1 MRKVTFPFYVVAF
14 LSEVVWMAIV
24 PLAPTYADRFDL
36 SKVETGI
43 VLAAAGFATLVVS
56 LPIGVLAD
64 RIGTRRL
71 TIAASALVAAS
82 SLGQAL
88 AFDFWSL
95 FFARVVFGI
104 ALGAIWTAG
113 LAWIADAVP
122 SRRGASALGVPV
134 TVAGLGIMAGPL
146 FAGAVGGAF
155 GLRTPFLVLAAAAA
169 AATLMLARADGHET
183 PFRHEPLRRTLR
195 AARTHRI
202 VFASCVVMA
211 VIGLTNGGV
220 NLLVPLSLRENGH
233 SPGTIGLVFSASSSV
248 FVVASL
254 VLTRLGTRMVTLGVV
269 GVAAMLYGATI
280 LLPVAGTSS
289 ALIVSFMLIRSPAW
303 ATLSTLSYPLGAV
316 GAERADLG
324 RGAVMGLL
332 NLVWGAAGTLGPVL
346 AAGIAQAAGVHW
358 AFAVLAVLMATTGV
372 WLTASSRRER
382 EELRAVAPSLDAP

>member
-1 MRKVTFPFYVVAF
+1 MRRVTFPFYVVAF

-24 PLAPTYADRFDL
+24 PLAPTYAERFDL

-71 TIAASALVAAS
+71 TVAASALVAAS
-82 SLGQAL
+82 SLGQGL

-95 FFARVVFGI
+95 FLSRVLFGI

-146 FAGAVGGAF
+146 FAGAVAGAF
-155 GLRTPFLVLAAAAA
+155 GLRAPFLALAAAAA
-169 AATLMLARADGHET
+169 FATLLLARSDAHET
-183 PFRHEPLRRTLR
+183 PFRHEPLAHTLR
-195 AARTHRI
+195 AAKSHR
-202 VFASCVVMA
+202 VVLASCVVMA
-211 VIGLTNGGV
+211 AIGLTNGGV
-220 NLLVPLSLRENGH
+220 NLLVPLSLRHDGH
-233 SPGTIGLVFSASSSV
+233 SPGAIGLLFSASSSV

-254 VLTRLGTRMVTLGVV
+254 VLTRLGTRMVTLRVV

-289 ALIVSFMLIRSPAW
+289 AMIVAFMLIRSPAW

-332 NLVWGAAGTLGPVL
+332 NLVWGAAGTVGPVI
-346 AAGIAQAAGVHW
+346 AAAVAQAAGVRTS
-358 AFAVLAVLMATTGV
+358 FAMLAVLMSVTGV
-372 WLTASSRRER
+372 WLTSSGRRER
-382 EELRAVAPSLDAP
+382 DELRRAAPSLGAP

>member
-1 MRKVTFPFYVVAF
+1 
-14 LSEVVWMAIV
+14 
-24 PLAPTYADRFDL
+24 
-36 SKVETGI
+36 
-43 VLAAAGFATLVVS
+43 
-56 LPIGVLAD
+56 
-64 RIGTRRL
+64 
-71 TIAASALVAAS
+71 
-82 SLGQAL
+82 
-88 AFDFWSL
+88 
-95 FFARVVFGI
+95 
-104 ALGAIWTAG
+104 
-113 LAWIADAVP
+113 
-122 SRRGASALGVPV
+122 
-134 TVAGLGIMAGPL
+134 
-146 FAGAVGGAF
+146 
-155 GLRTPFLVLAAAAA
+155 
-169 AATLMLARADGHET
+169 MLARADGHET

-220 NLLVPLSLRENGH
+220 NLLVPLSLRDNGH
-233 SPGTIGLVFSASSSV
+233 SPGTIGLVFSASSSL

-254 VLTRLGTRMVTLGVV
+254 VLTRLGSRMVTLRVV

-346 AAGIAQAAGVHW
+346 AAGIAQAAGVHS
-358 AFAVLAVLMATTGV
+358 AFAVLAILMTATGV
-372 WLTASSRRER
+372 WLTASGRRER